1 MKAAKLSIGEKKI
14 MIMNSVEATV
24 LSTIKIMFFLTKVAW
39 KPNNVTRSLSLEK
52 QKRSSITI

>member
-1 MKAAKLSIGEKKI
+1 